1 MAVKRSPPS
10 ARENICAIPSANAG
24 APPVRLKSVSSPTL
38 LARLDM
44 SAAVIGKF
52 HEEIIAVAAVGE
64 PPTTPAGLLMAKY
77 APGLSVQAATMAMMA
92 TNDSAAIPAYP
103 TMRMCD
109 SRAISLGVV
118 PLEINEWKP
127 LM

>member
-10 ARENICAIPSANAG
+10 AREKICAIPNANAG

-38 LARLDM
+38 LARWDM
-44 SAAVIGKF
+44 SAGVIGKF
-52 HEEIIAVAAVGE
+52 HDEIIAVAPTGD
-64 PPTTPAGLLMAKY
+64 PPTTPAGLLIAKY
-77 APGLSVQAATMAMMA
+77 APGVSVQAAIIAMMA
-92 TNDSAAIPAYP
+92 TNDSAAMPAYP

-118 PLEINEWKP
+118 PLEINE
-127 LM
+127 